1 MSESTLNFCRGC
13 DADVTAGGR
22 TAEVRSRTAARKEIA
37 THMDEKKKQNGTAP
51 RAVARRLPNTGGSRV
66 ADAVRTLLEPVAESL
81 GYRLWDVAYVRE
93 GADYVLRLTIDKP
106 DVSGAISV
114 DDCEAMSHAADPV
127 LDEADPIGQGYLLE
141 VSSPGLERDLSREE
155 HFTLCAGEKIELR
168 LFAPLDGRR
177 SFTGILRGMD
187 GDGCV
192 LLETPEGV
200 RRFPRT
206 AISRAH
212 VVFDFG
218 A

>member
-13 DADVTAGGR
+13 DANVTAGGQ
-22 TAEVRSRTAARKEIA
+22 TAEVLPDGGAKGEPRTSMDDKNKQAEKAAL
-37 THMDEKKKQNGTAP
+37 
-51 RAVARRLPNTGGSRV
+51 RRDLAAESVRV
-66 ADAVRTLLEPVAESL
+66 LLEPGAETL

-106 DVSGAISV
+106 DVSGSITV
-114 DDCEAMSHAADPV
+114 EDCEAMSHAADPV

-141 VSSPGLERDLSREE
+141 VSSPGLERDLTREE
-155 HFTLCAGEKIELR
+155 HFTLCAGEKVELR

-192 LLETPEGV
+192 LLEMPEGV

-206 AISRAH
+206 AVSRAH

-218 A
+218 S